1 MTGTK
6 GHEAPLSMESDSS
19 DSSRWQALYQHA
31 GLESGR
37 PSQQA
42 CVWAQP
48 FVALP
53 REALTILKKVHTGHT
68 DGMLCRDVTELQHQY
83 LDHTTGTR
91 LSRREAF

>member
-19 DSSRWQALYQHA
+19 DSGGWQALYQHA

-37 PSQQA
+37 PRQQA

-48 FVALP
+48 LVALP
-53 REALTILKKVHTGHT
+53 REALTILKKIHIGHT
-68 DGMLCRDVTELQHQY
+68 DGMLCWDVTELQHQD
-83 LDHTTGTR
+83 LDHMTGR
-91 LSRREAF
+91 GLSRREAF